1 MLEKLMKLFAG
12 KSPVAPGARLEK
24 IPGSYTFTEG
34 PCADRA
40 GNVFFTDQPSD
51 RILKWKLDGTVE
63 TFMHPCGRS
72 NGMNFTPDGS
82 LVSCADEKTALW
94 SIAPDGTKT
103 VLVSAYA
110 GKPLNGPNDV
120 FVAPDGGMY
129 ITDPFYAREWW
140 THTMRPQDSE
150 AVYRLPPG
158 SRELV
163 RVADGFV
170 RPNGIIGTADG
181 TILYV
186 SDIGAGITWRYRI
199 ESDGSLSE
207 KALFC
212 RLGSDG
218 MTIDREGNLY
228 LTGKGV
234 TVFDLNG
241 RKTAHIAVDESWTA
255 NVCFGGAD
263 RKTLFIT
270 ASRNVYTLRM
280 RFSGMH
286 DPGK

>member
-1 MLEKLMKLFAG
+1 MPEKNMHAFAG

-24 IPGSYTFTEG
+24 LPGTYAFTEG
-34 PCADRA
+34 PCADRD
-40 GNVFFTDQPSD
+40 GNIYFTDQPSD

-72 NGMNFTPDGS
+72 NGMNFTADGG

-103 VLVSAYA
+103 VLVSSYA

-129 ITDPFYAREWW
+129 LTDPFYAREWW
-140 THTMRPQDSE
+140 THTVRPQDCE

-181 TILYV
+181 TTLYV
-186 SDIGAGITWRYRI
+186 SDIGAEITWRYRV

-207 KALFC
+207 KTLFC
-212 RLGSDG
+212 SLGSDG

-234 TVFDLNG
+234 TVFDKTG
-241 RKTAHIAVDESWTA
+241 RKIAHIAVDEDWTA

-270 ASRNVYTLRM
+270 ATRHVYTLRM
-280 RFSGMH
+280 KYPAMH
-286 DPGK
+286 NPGK